1 MKKLLLFSAIILG
14 LSNITFAK
22 PVKGELDGVYLQYY
36 RFQKTDSFK
45 LDHAY
50 PKSVFNNNVITDKYM
65 NNRNIVDTT
74 YSGKILQQ
82 PTFEQIGDD
91 KVNVTYYTR
100 KGDKL
105 VKTFNIARNKRGR
118 VTGLYIKDDKQLM
131 TENGKVLQM
140 EMYYV
145 RTSKRTK
152 LNVGIFLTWTLVT
165 FLLFQSQK

>member
-50 PKSVFNNNVITDKYM
+50 PKSVFDKNTITDKHM
-65 NNRNIVDTT
+65 NNKNIIDTT
-74 YSGKILQQ
+74 YFGEVLQQ
-82 PTFEQIGDD
+82 PTFEQISND

-145 RTSKRTK
+145 RTKNLTS
-152 LNVGIFLTWTLVT
+152 LNFGIFLTSTLVT
-165 FLLFQSQK
+165 CLLFLSQR